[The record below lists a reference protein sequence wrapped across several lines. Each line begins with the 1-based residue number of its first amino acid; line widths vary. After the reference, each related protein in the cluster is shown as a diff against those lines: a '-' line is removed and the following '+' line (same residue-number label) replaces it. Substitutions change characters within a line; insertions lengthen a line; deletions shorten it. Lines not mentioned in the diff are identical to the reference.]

1 MTETSARGGL
11 LLGLGA
17 YTFWGVLPL
26 YFRLLKSVP
35 AIEVLAH
42 RVIWSLVLLM
52 VVVTVMRRWEA
63 IRAAINR
70 RTLGILVISAA
81 LIGVNWLIYIW
92 AVNAGHTLAGSLG
105 YFINPLLNVALG
117 VIVLKERLRK
127 WQGVAIGLATA
138 GVLAMAFVAL
148 DTLWI
153 SLSLAATFG
162 LYGLAR
168 KVVAI
173 DSLGGLLVETV
184 LLAPPSLA
192 YVLILGAEG
201 AGAFGASLST
211 DALLILLGAFTALP
225 LLMFA
230 AAARLLPYSTLALLQ
245 YVAPTLQFIVAVAAF
260 GEPLRPLHL
269 IVFALIW
276 TGCAVFA
283 WDTVRGARSAARL
296 RREAADV
303 APAAS

>member
-1 MTETSARGGL
+1 MTESSARGGL

-42 RVIWSLVLLM
+42 RVIWSLVLLV

-63 IRAAINR
+63 IRVAINR
-70 RTLGILVISAA
+70 RTLGLLVISAA

-127 WQGVAIGLATA
+127 WRGVAIGLATA

-184 LLAPPSLA
+184 LLAPPSLV
-192 YVLILGAEG
+192 YVLVLGAKG
-201 AGAFGASLST
+201 AGAFGASLGT
-211 DALLILLGAFTALP
+211 DAMLILLGAFTALP

-230 AAARLLPYSTLALLQ
+230 AAARRLPYSTMALLQ
-245 YVAPTLQFIVAVAAF
+245 YVAPTLQFIVAVAVF

-296 RREAADV
+296 RRAAADV

>member
-245 YVAPTLQFIVAVAAF
+245 YVAPTLQFIVAVAVF